1 MDLDSSLLWT
11 DESIIVLNKLSG
23 LLTLP
28 DGYDPSKPHVRA
40 IMDVGYG
47 RVWIVHRL
55 DRDTSGTL
63 VLARTAA
70 AHRDLNSQFENRIV
84 EKTYHALVIGNPAWE
99 ITTADLPLRKDG
111 DRNHRTV
118 IDQKDGK
125 KALTSFSVLARYSD
139 FSLLEARPK
148 TGRTHQIRAHLSA
161 LGYPI
166 IGDSLY
172 GDLTH
177 PRHNLMDRQA
187 LHAYL
192 LAFIHPGSGER
203 IEFQAP
209 YPDDLSVVLGS
220 I

>member
-111 DRNHRTV
+111 DRCGQT
-118 IDQKDGK
+118 
-125 KALTSFSVLARYSD
+125 L
-139 FSLLEARPK
+139 
-148 TGRTHQIRAHLSA
+148 
-161 LGYPI
+161 
-166 IGDSLY
+166 
-172 GDLTH
+172 
-177 PRHNLMDRQA
+177 
-187 LHAYL
+187 
-192 LAFIHPGSGER
+192 
-203 IEFQAP
+203 
-209 YPDDLSVVLGS
+209 
-220 I
+220 